1 MPSIALITA
10 SIMSKK
16 LAESLD
22 QLMLD
27 VKFGRGAFM
36 QTWKDAEGLVA
47 SMIAVGKE
55 MVSQSTPF

>member
-1 MPSIALITA
+1 
-10 SIMSKK
+10 MSKK